1 MPLRW
6 ASVQRVRL
14 PEGWRGAAPQGAA
27 CGLVRGA
34 VRSVPSAGAYNCRQ
48 PCAVHAHGLRF
59 TQRRSAVRG
68 RRRAAALPTRRRC
81 CNALRCSAA
90 PRAFVH
96 QVTPQHGCIRRC
108 GSSTR
113 LGGGAPQRACTAP
126 PLETLSLL
134 QAVSRAHRT
143 AGGRAV
149 RLHLHSFTWAS
160 QLARRRANG
169 ICFRPRRAHPRENF
183 NSSLS
188 PRLLLMLHAGRQPW
202 LRTWRSGLPSA
213 RTFAFALPQTTLQSG
228 RQAEAAW

>member
-1 MPLRW
+1 MPVRL
-6 ASVQRVRL
+6 ASVQRVRS
-14 PEGWRGAAPQGAA
+14 PEGWRGTAPHGAA

-34 VRSVPSAGAYNCRQ
+34 VRSVPSAGAYSHRQ
-48 PCAVHAHGLRF
+48 PCAVHAHGLRL
-59 TQRRSAVRG
+59 TQQRSAVRG
-68 RRRAAALPTRRRC
+68 RRRAAALATRWRC

-96 QVTPQHGCIRRC
+96 QVTPQHGCIRPC

-126 PLETLSLL
+126 AREALSQL
-134 QAVSRAHRT
+134 QAVSRAHLT

-149 RLHLHSFTWAS
+149 WLHLHSFAWAS
-160 QLARRRANG
+160 QLARQRANG

-188 PRLLLMLHAGRQPW
+188 PRLFGM
-202 LRTWRSGLPSA
+202 
-213 RTFAFALPQTTLQSG
+213 
-228 RQAEAAW
+228 